1 MVFRLKKDEPTS
13 IDVSEDFGT
22 NPQKPTQAQSAPAN
36 SITNAVNQAVP
47 GINPP
52 SHKGPQTVSLPQVV
66 QRTQFVANQPTSQ
79 DTIIDL
85 SSELSFEQNLGKLIL
100 KDLELAKHDR
110 ALAVSLFQVHL
121 ERGEVLDSMA
131 LSMPVAQVISDNTG
145 ATLKALELAMKAGE
159 RVHKTAELLVNAQ
172 KNADTAA
179 LNALKMKMAKDSKD
193 DAWGSDSP

>member
-1 MVFRLKKDEPTS
+1 MKKDEQTS
-13 IDVSEDFGT
+13 VDVSDDFGT
-22 NPQKPTQAQSAPAN
+22 NPQKPAPLQTAPAN
-36 SITNAVNQAVP
+36 SITNAANQAVP
-47 GINPP
+47 GVNPP
-52 SHKGPQTVSLPQVV
+52 SHKGPQNVSLPQVV
-66 QRTQFVANQPTSQ
+66 QRTQFVTNQSPSP

-85 SSELSFEQNLGKLIL
+85 SNDSSFEQNLGKLIA

-121 ERGEVLDSMA
+121 ERGEVLDGMA

-172 KNADTAA
+172 KNSDTAT
-179 LNALKMKMAKDSKD
+179 LNALKMKMAQVSKD
-193 DAWGSDSP
+193 ESWGSDSP

>member
-1 MVFRLKKDEPTS
+1 LKKDETVS
-13 IDVSEDFGT
+13 IDVSDDLGA
-22 NPQKPTQAQSAPAN
+22 NPQKPSQTSTAPAN
-36 SITNAVNQAVP
+36 SITNAANQAVP
-47 GINPP
+47 GVNPP
-52 SHKGPQTVSLPQVV
+52 SHKGPQTISLPQVV
-66 QRTQFVANQPTSQ
+66 QRTQFVTNQPTSQ
-79 DTIIDL
+79 ETIIDL
-85 SSELSFEQNLGKLIL
+85 SSELSFEQNLGKLIQ

-131 LSMPVAQVISDNTG
+131 LSMPVAQVIADNTG

-179 LNALKMKMAKDSKD
+179 LNALKMKLAKTASDGG
-193 DAWGSDSP
+193 WGNDSP